1 MGKNEEYLYSIVKQL
16 IGIKDSILEV
26 NDSIDGLLEDK
37 DRKLLESSRERLK
50 GIRRGSGSFNECL
63 NCINTTILYVM
74 DVMVNEGY
82 EESMG
87 IKGVK
92 QVSESI
98 KKEDE

>member
-26 NDSIDGLLEDK
+26 NDSIEGLLEDK
-37 DRKLLESSRERLK
+37 DRKLLESSRESLK
-50 GIRRGSGSFNECL
+50 GINRSSGSFNECL

-87 IKGVK
+87 VK
-92 QVSESI
+92 QISEST
-98 KKEDE
+98 KEEDE

>member
-16 IGIKDSILEV
+16 IGIKDSISEV
-26 NDSIDGLLEDK
+26 NDSINGLLEDK
-37 DRKLLESSRERLK
+37 DRKLLESSRERLN

-87 IKGVK
+87 VKGVK
-92 QVSESI
+92 QISEST
-98 KKEDE
+98 KGEDE